1 GVHALRL
8 EPGRAGKAAQ
18 DEERAGAGE
27 RASLRV
33 QEELGPAPA
42 VEEGAAAR
50 EVAPERLDGGAPD
63 RDDPLP
69 AALARDAD
77 EPVVEV
83 DRPPG
88 EPDRL
93 GDAQPAAVEELHER
107 AVAQRPRGASRRGG
121 DQ

>member
-1 GVHALRL
+1 MSEQLLNGSEVGAPLEQVRRERVPEQVGVHALRL

-93 GDAQPAAVEELHER
+93 GD
-107 AVAQRPRGASRRGG
+107 
-121 DQ
+121 